1 MSIRGVAIAKREATR
16 RSIFLDC
23 FALLA
28 MTLNEILI
36 IKKMTNK
43 VEKIKKDSRGLR
55 GGLQESLSNQVT
67 GALAAD
73 DQVIVKFHGS
83 YQQDDRDSRA
93 RRAQKKLE
101 KLYSFMLRLRISGG
115 KITGQQ
121 WLGIHKIADNNANE
135 TIKITTRQT
144 VQLHGIIKSKLK
156 PTIASFY
163 KDFDMDSISACGD
176 VNRNVMVS
184 TAVEK
189 NAAYAEVFEFGK
201 KISDYL
207 LPKSKAYHEIWI
219 DDEKISGAPTETQK
233 DDLYGDTYLPR
244 KFKIVLAIPPH
255 NDVDVYAHDIG
266 LVAIIEDEILKGFNV
281 IVGGG
286 MGRVHGNENTF
297 ARVGDLVGFVKK
309 EKILDAVY
317 QIAAI
322 QRDFGNREER
332 AVSRFK
338 YTIARNS
345 KEWFVEK
352 FEEYFGEKLSP
363 ARDFELKSRDDQR
376 DWHKDYLDKNH
387 LLLFVEHGRVT
398 GAKKQALFEIAD
410 AGLANFRFTNNQN
423 IIISE
428 VLDENKAKITK
439 ILTKNGVLEEKISPI
454 RFSSMACVALNTC
467 SLALAEGQR
476 YLPTLVTEIEEL
488 LAKHGLTKDAI
499 SIRMTG
505 CPNGCARPYLAEVAL
520 IGKALGKYDLHLG
533 GDRLGERLNILYKES
548 LGEEDILSELDEK
561 FSIYVKNKKESESF
575 GDYLF
580 FSAKIFTVPKAGPR
594 QGENLTFNK

>member
-1 MSIRGVAIAKREATR
+1 MQVPGTKNQKIR
-16 RSIFLDC
+16 
-23 FALLA
+23 
-28 MTLNEILI
+28 
-36 IKKMTNK
+36 KMTK
-43 VEKIKKDSRGLR
+43 VEKIKKNSKGLR
-55 GGLQESLSNQVT
+55 GSLQSSLTNQVT
-67 GALAAD
+67 GALASD
-73 DQVIVKFHGS
+73 DQLLVKFHGS

-93 RRAQKKLE
+93 RRAEKKLE

-115 KITGQQ
+115 KITGKQ
-121 WLGIHKIADNNANE
+121 WLGIHKIADKNAND

-144 VQLHGIIKSKLK
+144 VQLHGIVKSKLK

-184 TAVEK
+184 TAIEE

-207 LPKSKAYHEIWI
+207 LPKSKAYHEIWLNG
-219 DDEKISGAPTETQK
+219 DKLQGEAEKDE
-233 DDLYGDTYLPR
+233 LYGETYLPR

-266 LVAIIEDEILKGFNV
+266 LVAIIEEGALQGFNV

-286 MGRVHGNENTF
+286 MGRVHGNDKTF
-297 ARVGDLVGFVKK
+297 ARVGDLVGFVAKD
-309 EKILDAVY
+309 KILDAVY

-352 FEEYFGEKLSP
+352 FAEYFGEKLQP
-363 ARDFELKSRDDQR
+363 VRDFELKSRSDQQG
-376 DWHKDYLDKNH
+376 WNKDYLGKNH
-387 LLLFVEHGRVT
+387 FLLFVEHGRVF
-398 GAKKQALFEIAD
+398 GAKKQALFEIAE
-410 AGLANFRFTNNQN
+410 AKLANFRFTNNQN
-423 IIISE
+423 IIISDVLTKNKVKIEE
-428 VLDENKAKITK
+428 VLA
-439 ILTKNGVLEEKISPI
+439 KNGVLEEKISPI

-476 YLPTLVTEIEEL
+476 YLPDLVTKIETL
-488 LAKHGLTKDAI
+488 LEKHNLKDEEI

-505 CPNGCARPYLAEVAL
+505 CPNGCARPYLAEIAL
-520 IGKALGKYDLHLG
+520 IGKGPGRYDLHLG
-533 GDRLGERLNILYKES
+533 GDRVGTKLNSLFKENLNEEEILK
-548 LGEEDILSELDEK
+548 ELDEYFK
-561 FSIYVKNKKESESF
+561 LSF
-575 GDYLF
+575 
-580 FSAKIFTVPKAGPR
+580 
-594 QGENLTFNK
+594 